1 MVCMDGLAGLSAVE
15 QSRLLREGDVT
26 AVELRDAAVAAC
38 ERLDPTLHFLA
49 SPLLDRDTVG
59 IPMLLKDAGQEI
71 AGTPHFVGVAALR
84 DAGSTSPR
92 TTELARRFEAAGLS
106 VIGKAACPALASD
119 ITTEPPGFEPTRNPW
134 DPGRSAGGSSGG
146 SAAAVAA
153 GVVAVAHGSDATG
166 SLRCPAALCGVAT
179 LNPSAGRWP
188 SMPAAGQP
196 AGPAWRDFVLARHAD
211 DLRLVFELLTGSPAG
226 APTGPLRVGL
236 LDHDPE
242 LGLPVDPACAEGV
255 RVAGAMLEGLG
266 HHVGIG
272 WPPALD
278 RLWGPASSAFGV
290 LSDAVR
296 PPVLA
301 WVGERLGRPVRR
313 GELDDPV
320 FDAAE
325 RAAGR
330 SAADVGAAQAVVD
343 AAFGPVAGW
352 WDDHDL
358 LVTPAT
364 FRPAWPLGGRPGPR
378 EIGTLAAPF
387 SLTGQPALSLP
398 LHRTAGGLPVGV
410 QIVGRRG
417 ADEILLR
424 LASDL
429 QEVDDWTARRPPISQ
444 G

>member
-1 MVCMDGLAGLSAVE
+1 MDGLAGLSAVG
-15 QSRLLREGDVT
+15 QMRLLRGGDVT

-49 SPLLDRDTVG
+49 SPLLDRNAIG

-84 DAGSTSPR
+84 DAGSTSPL
-92 TTELARRFEAAGLS
+92 TTELARRFEVSGFS
-106 VIGKAACPALASD
+106 VIGKAACPALAAD

-134 DPGRSAGGSSGG
+134 DPNRSAGGSSGG

-196 AGPAWRDFVLARHAD
+196 AGPAWRDFVLARHAE
-211 DLRLVFELLTGSPAG
+211 DLRLVFELLTGAPATTPVG
-226 APTGPLRVGL
+226 RLRVGL

-242 LGLPVDPACAEGV
+242 LGLSVDPACREGV
-255 RVAGAMLEGLG
+255 RRAGAMLEGLG
-266 HHVGIG
+266 HHVETG
-272 WPPALD
+272 WPAALD
-278 RLWGPASSAFGV
+278 RLWGPTVSAFGV

-313 GELDDPV
+313 GELDDSV

-325 RAAGR
+325 RASGR
-330 SAADVGAAQAVVD
+330 SVAGIRAAQEIVD
-343 AAFGPVAGW
+343 AAFGPIAGW

-364 FRPAWPLGGRPGPR
+364 FQPAWPLGGRPGPR

-398 LHRTAGGLPVGV
+398 LHHSAEGLPVGV

-417 ADEILLR
+417 ADEVLLR

-429 QEVDDWTARRPPISQ
+429 QEVEDWTSRRPPLSVA
-444 G
+444 